1 MDSELACRARDLFAY
16 LDTEMAVE
24 ESLPFAV
31 GYLVEQIGQL
41 FSRRRRGR
49 WRLRTVAEF
58 TDTIDQQRYEGSVEA
73 VTSTNANPGAHV
85 PGGKSGCY
93 GPKELSSI
101 GLLCRLLVMV
111 GWCKRMCLCGAGLQQ
126 RKQLLYAAVDCL
138 FACHCLQLPP
148 PNRNHEK

>member
-1 MDSELACRARDLFAY
+1 MPCARPLRISRHRNGSRRKLAVCRRLPCRADAGSYFR
-16 LDTEMAVE
+16 E
-24 ESLPFAV
+24 EGADVGACAPLQNLPTLSTSSAMKV
-31 GYLVEQIGQL
+31 ALRQL
-41 FSRRRRGR
+41 PALMRIRVH
-49 WRLRTVAEF
+49 VA
-58 TDTIDQQRYEGSVEA
+58 
-73 VTSTNANPGAHV
+73 
-85 PGGKSGCY
+85 GGKSGCY